1 MRLLLH
7 VCCGP
12 CLIYPYEVL
21 SKNGYEVEGLFY
33 NPNIHPLAEYNNRKK
48 AIEDFSAKEK
58 IKVNF
63 DNSYKPEEFFQ
74 AVAGREKSPDRC
86 ELCWKMR
93 LKETARL
100 SKEKGFDS
108 FSTTLLVSPYQD
120 IDKINK
126 IGEDIAKESGVKFIF
141 QDFRSGFRQAH
152 NKAKELG
159 MYCQKYCGCL
169 FSEIERYERT

>member
-33 NPNIHPLAEYNNRKK
+33 NPNIHPLAEYKNRKK
-48 AIEDFSAKEK
+48 AIEDFSVKEK

-63 DNSYKPEEFFQ
+63 DKSYKPEAFFQ
-74 AVAGREKSPDRC
+74 AVAGKEKSPDRC
-86 ELCWKMR
+86 QLCWKMR

-100 SKEKGFDS
+100 AKEQGFDS

-120 IDKINK
+120 IEKIK
-126 IGEDIAKESGVKFIF
+126 EIGEDIAKEAGVKFVF